1 MNMQRTFALDPAAVA
16 SAVREACLTELR
28 AFKPGNV
35 SFASSGH
42 GMDATDFVA
51 SAHAVAGVIAAPAT
65 GVGERIL
72 RAIESTRAVVGFNT
86 NLGIVLLCAP
96 LVQAA
101 TQLSAERSLRLRLD
115 RALAALD
122 VMDAEL
128 AYRAI
133 RLARPGGLGDVQRHD
148 VAQAPHVTLL
158 EAMREAR
165 QRDRIAAQYVTRYHD
180 VLEIGVPIANQ
191 AARRWGRLDWV
202 AVAVYLA
209 FLSRFADS
217 HIARKHGNETAFAV
231 SREAGELEKFLVSA
245 GDPDRAMP
253 RLREFDR
260 RLKAQSVNP
269 GTSADLTVATLF
281 AMDLDDLLDVAFR
294 APARLDS
301 AGEPAGR

>member
-1 MNMQRTFALDPAAVA
+1 MSVERGFALDPATVA
-16 SAVREACLTELR
+16 AAVREACLTELR

-42 GMDATDFVA
+42 GMQAADFVA
-51 SAHAVAGVIAAPAT
+51 SADAVAEVIAAPAA

-72 RAIESTRAVVGFNT
+72 RAIEATRAVVDFNT

-96 LVQAA
+96 LVHAV

-115 RALAALD
+115 RVLAALD
-122 VMDAEL
+122 VVDAEL
-128 AYRAI
+128 AFRAI
-133 RLARPGGLGDVQRHD
+133 RLARPGGLGEADRHD
-148 VAQAPHVTLL
+148 VSQTPRVTLF

-180 VLEIGVPIANQ
+180 VLETGVPVARR
-191 AARRWGRLDWV
+191 AARRWGRVDWV
-202 AVAVYLA
+202 TVAVYLA

-231 SREAGELEKFLVSA
+231 SREAGELEIMLGSSI
-245 GDPDRAMP
+245 DPGQAMP
-253 RLREFDR
+253 MLEEFDR
-260 RLKAQSVNP
+260 DLKARFVNP

-281 AMDLDDLLDVAFR
+281 AMDLDDLLDAAFR
-294 APARLDS
+294 AQARK
-301 AGEPAGR
+301 AGIGEPAGR